1 MYGMMYVVKR
11 TTIYLPEDLKAALE
25 QAALQE
31 SRTEADLIRE
41 GIEKLLATRHP
52 RPTIPLF
59 ESSLPPDA
67 AEHFDDYLQGF
78 GED

>member
-1 MYGMMYVVKR
+1 MYVVKR
-11 TTIYLPEDLKAALE
+11 TTIYLPEQLKAALE
-25 QAALQE
+25 QMAAE
-31 SRTEADLIRE
+31 ERRTEADLIRE
-41 GIEKLLATRHP
+41 GLERLLESRYP
-52 RPTIPLF
+52 RPRIPLF